1 MKLMHFIHSITQ
13 SLNLLNTEFN
23 PETSDPLEKMDQTII
38 RVQHNAHILLLK
50 TDYLE

>member
-1 MKLMHFIHSITQ
+1 MKLIHFINNISKHLTSVHTA
-13 SLNLLNTEFN
+13 LDL
-23 PETSDPLEKMDQTII
+23 ETSDPCEKMDQTIA